1 MILGSETCRHVE
13 TRGGT
18 IAASVTGS
26 GPPLLLLHGFP
37 QTRAM
42 WEPVIGF
49 LANTHTLVVP
59 DLPGYGDSDAPAD
72 VEAASKRA
80 MAASLV
86 EAMGT
91 LGFDRFDLAGH
102 DRGGRVAYRMALD
115 HPAQVRRLAVLDILP
130 TSDYWAKMDRSFA
143 LKIYHWA
150 FLAQPPPLP
159 ETLIA
164 GAPDFW
170 LEWTLKSWTASQSL
184 DSFSADAMA
193 TYRRNFTD
201 PVRLRAM
208 CDDYRAG
215 ATVDLDHDLASRAAN
230 RRIDAPTLV
239 LWGSSGIAQSAQ
251 TPLDI
256 WGEWCTDL
264 RGEAIR
270 SGHFL
275 PEENPAQTGA
285 ALARFFD

>member
-1 MILGSETCRHVE
+1 MILDGETCRHIE
-13 TRGGT
+13 TSGGT
-18 IAASVTGS
+18 IAASVFGS

-42 WEPVIGF
+42 WQPITAS
-49 LANTHTLVVP
+49 LAASHTLIIP
-59 DLPGYGDSDAPAD
+59 DLPGYGDSDSPAD

-80 MAASLV
+80 MAASMV
-86 EAMGT
+86 EAMQS
-91 LGFDRFDLAGH
+91 LGFDSFDLAGH

-115 HPAQVRRLAVLDILP
+115 HPQRVKRLAVLDILP

-159 ETLIA
+159 ETLIG

-184 DSFSADAMA
+184 ECYAPDAMA
-193 TYRRNFTD
+193 TYLRNFTD
-201 PVRLRAM
+201 PVRLKAM

-215 ATVDLDHDLASRAAN
+215 ATIDLDHDLASRAAN
-230 RRIDAPTLV
+230 QRITAPTLV
-239 LWGSSGIAQSAQ
+239 LWGASGIAQSAE
-251 TPLDI
+251 TPLDV
-256 WGEWCTDL
+256 WGEWCTDV
-264 RGEAIR
+264 RGEAIP

-275 PEENPAQTGA
+275 PEENPAATGA
-285 ALARFFD
+285 ALASFFS

>member
-1 MILGSETCRHVE
+1 MILDDDTCRHIQ
-13 TRGGT
+13 THGGT
-18 IAASVTGS
+18 IAASVFGS

-42 WEPVIGF
+42 WEPVAAS
-49 LANTHTLVVP
+49 LATSHTLVVP

-80 MAASLV
+80 MAASMV
-86 EAMGT
+86 EAMGS
-91 LGFDRFDLAGH
+91 LGFGSFDLAGH

-115 HPAQVRRLAVLDILP
+115 HPKHIKRLAVLDILP

-159 ETLIA
+159 ETLIG

-170 LEWTLKSWTASQSL
+170 LDWTLKSWTVSQSL
-184 DSFSADAMA
+184 DCFAPEAMA
-193 TYRRNFTD
+193 AYRRNFTD
-201 PVRLRAM
+201 PVRLKAM

-215 ATVDLDHDLASRAAN
+215 ATIDLDHDLASRAAN
-230 RRIDAPTLV
+230 ERITAPTLV
-239 LWGSSGIAQSAQ
+239 LWGASGIAQSAQ
-251 TPLDI
+251 TPLDV
-256 WGEWCTDL
+256 WGDWCTDL
-264 RGEAIR
+264 RGEAIP

-275 PEENPAQTGA
+275 PEENPAETGA
-285 ALARFFD
+285 ALARFFT